1 MPRLIRPMAIGRTA
15 IGFRAIGFRAI
26 GSALVGV
33 AIFAVGCG
41 SDPPGPPAGSEP
53 GGASQQ
59 AKDERATA
67 QAADLLAAA
76 ERRLGKAYGGGY
88 LSDSGQVVVLTTDP
102 ETTGTLRELGARP
115 EVVPF
120 SKATLA
126 DWQERVA
133 AALGEQPPP
142 SVTNWGIEVRRNAV
156 IVDMLADKPVPP
168 ELQDIL
174 VESAGAV
181 VVDEAPG
188 PVTPLP
194 APEGG

>member
-1 MPRLIRPMAIGRTA
+1 MPRLIRPMAIGRT
-15 IGFRAIGFRAI
+15 AIGFRAI

-126 DWQERVA
+126 DWQQRVA
-133 AALGEQPPP
+133 DALGRRPPAA
-142 SVTNWGIEVRRNAV
+142 VTSWGIEVRRNAV
-156 IVDMLADKPVPP
+156 VVDVLPEAPVPP
-168 ELQDIL
+168 ALHDIL

>member
-1 MPRLIRPMAIGRTA
+1 MPRTIGYRT
-15 IGFRAIGFRAI
+15 IGHRAI
-26 GSALVGV
+26 GSAVVGV
-33 AIFAVGCG
+33 AILAAGCG
-41 SDPPGPPAGSEP
+41 SDQPSGPADP
-53 GGASQQ
+53 GGTPQQ
-59 AKDERATA
+59 PKADRVTE

-88 LSDSGQVVVLTTDP
+88 LSESGQVVVLTTDP

-115 EVVPF
+115 EVVQS
-120 SKATLA
+120 SKATLV

-156 IVDMLADKPVPP
+156 VVDVLADKPVPP
-168 ELQDIL
+168 ELQEIL

-194 APEGG
+194 APQGG

>member
-1 MPRLIRPMAIGRTA
+1 MP
-15 IGFRAIGFRAI
+15 RAIGFGTIGYRVI
-26 GSALVGV
+26 GSAVVG
-33 AIFAVGCG
+33 AAMLAAGCG
-41 SDPPGPPAGSEP
+41 GEQPSGTAEPAGT
-53 GGASQQ
+53 SQQ
-59 AKDERATA
+59 AKADRATA

-76 ERRLGKAYGGGY
+76 ERRLGDAYGGGY
-88 LSDSGQVVVLTTDP
+88 LSDPGQVVVLTTDP

-115 EVVPF
+115 EVVQF
-120 SKATLA
+120 SKATLS

-133 AALGEQPPP
+133 AALGEQPPR
-142 SVTNWGIEVRRNAV
+142 SVTSWGVEVRRNAV
-156 IVDMLADKPVPP
+156 VVDVLAGQPVPP

>member
-1 MPRLIRPMAIGRTA
+1 MPKATGP
-15 IGFRAIGFRAI
+15 RATGFRAI
-26 GSALVGV
+26 GSAVAGV
-33 AIFAVGCG
+33 AILAAGCG
-41 SDPPGPPAGSEP
+41 GEQTGDPAGSEP
-53 GGASQQ
+53 GAASQQ
-59 AKDERATA
+59 AEDERATA

-76 ERRLGKAYGGGY
+76 ERRLGEAYGGGY

-102 ETTGTLRELGARP
+102 ETTGLLRELGTRP
-115 EVVPF
+115 EVVQF
-120 SKATLA
+120 SKATLS

-133 AALGEQPPP
+133 NALGEQPPAA
-142 SVTNWGIEVRRNAV
+142 VTSWGIEVRRNAV
-156 IVDMLADKPVPP
+156 VVDVLADKPAPP
-168 ELQDIL
+168 ALQEIL